1 MVLLLNV
8 DLPGLHEME
17 RFRFY
22 SMMYASHLALTGVA
36 RTHSGNQASLMLEGE
51 EDQLGR
57 FIDWYK
63 TQSYMPRMAHYTMLA
78 DHVA

>member
-1 MVLLLNV
+1 
-8 DLPGLHEME
+8 
-17 RFRFY
+17 
-22 SMMYASHLALTGVA
+22 
-36 RTHSGNQASLMLEGE
+36 MLEGE